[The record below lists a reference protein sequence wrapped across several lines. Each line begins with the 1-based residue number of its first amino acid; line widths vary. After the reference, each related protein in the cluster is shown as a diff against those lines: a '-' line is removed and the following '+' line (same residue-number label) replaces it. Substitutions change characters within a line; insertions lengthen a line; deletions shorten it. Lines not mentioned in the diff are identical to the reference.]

1 MSTVEAPSSR
11 RVDLRAH
18 RPAAD
23 ALPPSAAAPSVSHHR
38 ARPWALW
45 VGLLLLGALFLRLW
59 GVEHGL
65 PYAYN
70 ADENAHFVPNAIGI
84 FGHQWNP
91 DYFVNPPAYTYVLH
105 LVFAVVFGG
114 GEGVSSTFAADPTQV
129 WIVARVVAAVLSTLA
144 VWVLYLAGSR
154 LFDDRRVGLLAA
166 GLLAVAFLPVFYS
179 HLALNDAV
187 TLLPVCAALWGAAGI
202 LRYGRT
208 RDYVIAGLGLGLAC
222 ATKYTG
228 GIVLLA
234 IVGAGAMQ
242 LTAPAGRA
250 ALVRLLPTARVT
262 AVRGVALTGL
272 VALVAFVVANP
283 YAILDF
289 NAFWDDIVHQTEASS
304 EGAGKLG
311 ATQDNGWL
319 YYLWSLSW
327 GLGWIPLAAAA
338 AGAGALWFHDRRL
351 AWVVVPVPL
360 LYLAFMGFQDRF
372 FGRWLLPIFPFVCL
386 LAAWAVLHA
395 ADRLGARRPALRPTL
410 LALAVIALCG
420 QGLVYS
426 LHSGLVLSREDTR
439 NLARDWMVA
448 NVPVGEKIAVEPVV
462 PDAWATDLGDPSPL
476 TGTGRRWVKYP
487 VTRSYIDPQTGRE
500 LDRSGTGVVVNIED
514 YQRIV
519 RPELV
524 DEWEDQGVCYVV
536 SGSTQRGRGE
546 VEPQKVPNAAA
557 FYAALENQG
566 EIVYQAS
573 PYVEGRG
580 PVEFNF
586 DFAFNFYPLAY
597 YRPGPEM
604 TIYRL
609 PEGC

>member
-1 MSTVEAPSSR
+1 MSTVEAPPRR
-11 RVDLRAH
+11 RVDPGDR
-18 RPAAD
+18 RPAID
-23 ALPPSAAAPSVSHHR
+23 AWPSAAVPPPVSHHR

-45 VGLLLLGALFLRLW
+45 VGALLVGALLLRLW
-59 GVEHGL
+59 GVDHGL

-70 ADENAHFVPNAIGI
+70 ADENAHFVPHAIGI

-91 DYFVNPPAYTYVLH
+91 EYFVNPPAYTYVLH
-105 LVFAVVFGG
+105 LVFAVIFGG
-114 GEGVSSTFAADPTQV
+114 QEGVSSTFATDPTEV

-144 VWVLYLAGSR
+144 VWMLYLAGAR
-154 LFDDRRVGLLAA
+154 LLDDRRGGLLAA

-187 TLLPVCAALWGAAGI
+187 TLLPVCFALWGAAGI
-202 LRYGRT
+202 LRHGRT
-208 RDYVIAGLGLGLAC
+208 RDYVLAGAGLGLAC

-234 IVGAGAMQ
+234 IVAAGAMQ
-242 LTAPAGRA
+242 VTAPAGRA
-250 ALVRLLPTARVT
+250 ALARSLPVARVT
-262 AVRGVALTGL
+262 AARGLALAGL

-283 YAILDF
+283 YALLEFD
-289 NAFWDDIVHQTEASS
+289 AFWDDIVHQTEASS

-327 GLGWIPLAAAA
+327 GLGWVPLAAAA

-351 AWVVVPVPL
+351 AWVLVPVPL
-360 LYLAFMGFQDRF
+360 LFLAFMGFQDRF

-386 LAAWAVLHA
+386 LGAWAVLHA
-395 ADRLGARRPALRPTL
+395 ADALGARRPALRPTL
-410 LALAVIALCG
+410 LAVAVIALCG

-439 NLARDWMVA
+439 NLAREWMVA

-462 PDAWATDLGDPSPL
+462 PDAWASDVGDPSPV
-476 TGTGRRWVKYP
+476 TGTGRRWVKEP
-487 VTRSYIDPQTGRE
+487 VTRSYIDPETGRE
-500 LDRSGTGVVVNIED
+500 LDRSGPGVVVNIED

-524 DEWEDQGVCYVV
+524 DEWEEQGVCYVV

-546 VEPQKVPNAAA
+546 VEPGKVPNAAP